1 MTRSAIFA
9 LVVVAIFA
17 TTTAR
22 AEESRIKSRDF
33 GSEDAELLMQ
43 LAQAEMG
50 DADAEDKA
58 MLMTHVLE
66 RVWDPQDTI
75 SIEQAIMVGGYDSVE
90 DGSFYTAVPDSESR
104 KAIELI
110 YAGFSGR
117 PDKTLVLV
125 TRIVRVLEYA
135 ILMLV
140 ISFATMLLTLASTG
154 LDKLQR
160 WIGRR

>member
-1 MTRSAIFA
+1 MYAFIIT
-9 LVVVAIFA
+9 LVVISILEI
-17 TTTAR
+17 TTAQ
-22 AEESRIKSRDF
+22 AESCIQSRDF
-33 GSEDAELLMQ
+33 GSDDAELLMR

-50 DADAEDKA
+50 DADAETKA
-58 MLMTHVLE
+58 MLMAHVLE
-66 RVWDPQDTI
+66 SVWNPQDTI
-75 SIEQAIMVGGYDSVE
+75 SIEKAIMVGGYESVRN
-90 DGSFYTAVPDSESR
+90 GTFYTAVPDSESR

-135 ILMLV
+135 IPMLV
-140 ISFATMLLTLASTG
+140 ISFATMLLTLASIG